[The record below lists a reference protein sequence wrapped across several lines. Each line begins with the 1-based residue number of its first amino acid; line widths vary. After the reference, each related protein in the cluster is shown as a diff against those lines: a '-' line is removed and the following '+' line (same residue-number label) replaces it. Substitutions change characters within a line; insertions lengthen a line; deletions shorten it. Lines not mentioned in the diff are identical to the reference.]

1 MRNLIKMKK
10 SDLRSGIVDLLVNK
24 AAVKQD
30 VADYSEKVL
39 NAFKVAVNN
48 ELTALR
54 KQVNDQR
61 IRLKFEDKGKYEFIV
76 YVGSDVLV
84 FQLHR
89 NIFRG
94 CLQLARPL
102 LSGKYVCL

>member
-48 ELTALR
+48 ELTALS

-76 YVGSDVLV
+76 YVGSDVIV
-84 FQLHR
+84 FQLQDR
-89 NIFRG
+89 K
-94 CLQLARPL
+94 
-102 LSGKYVCL
+102 SVV

>member
-1 MRNLIKMKK
+1 MKK

-76 YVGSDVLV
+76 YVGRDDQYLQFS
-84 FQLHR
+84 
-89 NIFRG
+89 RG
-94 CLQLARPL
+94 ILRTKSAE
-102 LSGKYVCL
+102 